1 MGSSTLMELIIKD
14 ARRTFLVF
22 FLAAIGMISVA
33 LFMEYFLEL
42 KPCILCYMQRGAV
55 IVIGILAAIG
65 FLINPSRLLNYKIFI
80 SIISLSI
87 IAGMLLSAR
96 QLYLQSLPAE
106 LVPSCAPDIEYLIS
120 TLPFL
125 EVVILAFTGDGNCA
139 EVLWTFL
146 GISIPGWVFISLS
159 ILISYCLFI
168 FKNVNE
174 IHSHK

>member
-1 MGSSTLMELIIKD
+1 LGSSTLMELIIKD

-55 IVIGILAAIG
+55 IITGILAAIG
-65 FLINPSRLLNYKIFI
+65 FLINPSKLLNYKIFI

-87 IAGMLLSAR
+87 IAGMLLSSR

-106 LVPSCAPDIEYLIS
+106 LVPSCAPDIDYLIS

>member
-1 MGSSTLMELIIKD
+1 MELIIKD
-14 ARRTFLVF
+14 PRRTFLVF
-22 FLAAIGMISVA
+22 LLASIGMIAIA
-33 LFMEYFLEL
+33 LFMEHFLEL

-55 IVIGILAAIG
+55 IVTGILAAIG
-65 FLINPSRLLNYKIFI
+65 FLVNPSKLLNYKIFI
-80 SIISLSI
+80 SIIFLSI
-87 IAGMLLSAR
+87 IVGMLLASR

-106 LVPSCAPDIEYLIS
+106 LVPSCAPDIDYLIS

-125 EVVILAFTGDGNCA
+125 EVIILAFTGDGNCA

-146 GISIPGWVFISLS
+146 GISIPGWVFISLC
-159 ILISYCLFI
+159 ILMIYCLVI

>member
-1 MGSSTLMELIIKD
+1 MNLVFKNPK
-14 ARRTFLVF
+14 RTFLVF
-22 FLAAIGMISVA
+22 LLASIGMIGVA
-33 LFMEYFLEL
+33 LFMEHFLEL

-55 IVIGILAAIG
+55 IVTGFLAGIG
-65 FLINPSRLLNYKIFI
+65 FLINPSKLITYKILLTT
-80 SIISLSI
+80 ISLSI
-87 IAGMLLSAR
+87 IVGLSLSLR

-106 LVPSCAPDIEYLIS
+106 LVPSCAPDIDYLIS

-125 EVVILAFTGDGNCA
+125 EVIILAFTGDGNCA
-139 EVLWTFL
+139 EVLWSFM

-159 ILISYCLFI
+159 VLAIYCLII

>member
-1 MGSSTLMELIIKD
+1 MELIIKD
-14 ARRTFLVF
+14 PRRTFLVF
-22 FLAAIGMISVA
+22 VLASIGMIGVA
-33 LFMEYFLEL
+33 FFMEHFLEL

-55 IVIGILAAIG
+55 IITGILATIG
-65 FLINPSRLLNYKIFI
+65 FLINPSKLLNYKIFI
-80 SIISLSI
+80 SIIFLSI
-87 IAGMLLSAR
+87 VVGMLLSSR

-106 LVPSCAPDIEYLIS
+106 LVPSCAPDIDYLIS

-125 EVVILAFTGDGNCA
+125 EVIILAFTGDGNCA

-146 GISIPGWVFISLS
+146 GISIPGWVFISLG
-159 ILISYCLFI
+159 ILMIYCLAI

>member
-1 MGSSTLMELIIKD
+1 MELIIKD

-55 IVIGILAAIG
+55 IITAILAAIG
-65 FLINPSRLLNYKIFI
+65 FLINPSKLLNYKIFI

-87 IAGMLLSAR
+87 IAGMLLSSR

-106 LVPSCAPDIEYLIS
+106 LVPSCAPDIDYLIS